1 MSDATPPAPLGRK
14 IMIFV
19 VLIILPAISWVYLRN
34 GLNWRKEAVAEL
46 GSYGQIR
53 SANVLWPDGTKE
65 DQLGGKVV
73 VVHLFGKN
81 PDLTPVNKKVIDT
94 GEELFKQFGQ
104 NEHFRMA
111 MVAEGGTSEFRSH
124 VQTRPSIDYA
134 TWVWVGGVDAWRT
147 VIENGYQSFALKT
160 GAKSMSEYYA
170 LADTAGVIR
179 RYYDATDDEQVK
191 RMVQQVAIL
200 LPPSSR

>member
-19 VLIILPAISWVYLRN
+19 ILIILPALSWVYLSR

-53 SANVLWPDGTKE
+53 GAYIAWPDGTKE
-65 DQLGGKVV
+65 DRLKSKVV
-73 VVHLFGKN
+73 VLHIFGEN
-81 PDLTPVNKKVIDT
+81 PELTPINKKIIDT
-94 GEELFKQFGQ
+94 GEELFKQFGR

-111 MVAEGGTSEFRSH
+111 MIAEGGTAEFRSH
-124 VQTRPSIDYA
+124 VQTRPSIDYVA
-134 TWVWVGGVDAWRT
+134 WVWTGGLGSWRT
-147 VIENGYQSFALKT
+147 IVENGYQSFALKT
-160 GAKSMSEYYA
+160 GAKPMREYYA
-170 LADTAGVIR
+170 LSDTAGVIR
-179 RYYDATDDEQVK
+179 RYYDAADDEQVK

-200 LPPSSR
+200 LPPSDL

>member
-19 VLIILPAISWVYLRN
+19 LLVVLPAGSWYYLRG
-34 GLNWRKEAVAEL
+34 GLNWHKAAVAEL

-53 SANVLWPDGTKE
+53 GAYVLWPDGTKE
-65 DQLGGKVV
+65 DRLDSKVV
-73 VVHLFGKN
+73 VLHVFGDN
-81 PDLTPVNKKVIDT
+81 PDLTPVNKKIIDT
-94 GEELFKQFGQ
+94 GEELFKQFGR
-104 NEHFRMA
+104 NTNFRLA
-111 MVAEGGTSEFRSH
+111 MIAEGGTAEFRSH
-124 VQTRPSIDYA
+124 AQTRPSVDYA
-134 TWVWVGGVDAWRT
+134 TWVWTGGLGSWRT
-147 VIENGYQSFALKT
+147 IVENGYQAFAVKT
-160 GAKSMSEYYA
+160 GAKPMTEYYA

-200 LPPSSR
+200 LPPSEF